1 MRSGTVRLGEFLIFV
16 GAFVL
21 ALQYIDWGA
30 FAPMELADFVI
41 TAGVAL
47 LICFVLALWSR
58 SPLFDELLHL
68 IALII
73 GATAL
78 GLLVSGAGASALVNL
93 AGSERAEKTVSFDG
107 SFSPDATT
115 LTVTL
120 DVQNGSATVQTWE
133 NETFQITITARAR
146 AWSEKEA
153 QKILSGVTLEPPRL
167 SPSEISFRAPRLPF
181 GFFGNIETNIQ
192 VLLPR
197 GRVYELHLTSV
208 NGALNAQEI
217 NAAQADLS
225 TVNGRI
231 QVNALTAQ
239 RMTLRT
245 VNGAIGGQVSSSE
258 ATASTTNGPIDLILG
273 SVTGS
278 YEFSAL
284 NGSIELDVPAD
295 PQIGYSISARSVISR
310 VRVQIPNLVYRQQ
323 ERRRVEGVTDSF
335 QRAATKITI
344 RANTTNGGIEI
355 H

>member
-1 MRSGTVRLGEFLIFV
+1 LGEFLIFIGV
-16 GAFVL
+16 FVL

-30 FAPMELADFVI
+30 FVPIELADFVI
-41 TAGVAL
+41 TGGVAL

-68 IALII
+68 IALIV

-78 GLLVSGAGASALVNL
+78 GLLVSGSGASALVNL
-93 AGSERAEKTVSFDG
+93 AGPERAEKTVSFDG
-107 SFSPDATT
+107 SFSPDAAT

-120 DVQNGSATVQTWE
+120 DVQSGSATVQTWE
-133 NETFQITITARAR
+133 HETFQITITARAR

-153 QKILSGVTLEPPRL
+153 QEILSGVTLEPRL
-167 SPSEISFRAPRLPF
+167 SSSEISFRAPRLSF

-197 GRVYELHLTSV
+197 GRVYELHLTVV

-225 TVNGRI
+225 TVNGHIR
-231 QVNALTAQ
+231 VNALTAQ
-239 RMTLRT
+239 RMTLHT
-245 VNGAIGGQVSSSE
+245 VNGAISGHVSSSD
-258 ATASTTNGPIDLILG
+258 ATASTTNGSIDLILG
-273 SVTGS
+273 SVMGS

-284 NGSIELDVPAD
+284 NGSIELDAPDD
-295 PQIGYSISARSVISR
+295 PQIGYSISARSMTSR
-310 VRVQIPNLVYRQQ
+310 VRVQIPKLLYRQQ
-323 ERRRVEGVTDSF
+323 ERRRVEGVTDNF
-335 QRAATKITI
+335 QSATTKITI